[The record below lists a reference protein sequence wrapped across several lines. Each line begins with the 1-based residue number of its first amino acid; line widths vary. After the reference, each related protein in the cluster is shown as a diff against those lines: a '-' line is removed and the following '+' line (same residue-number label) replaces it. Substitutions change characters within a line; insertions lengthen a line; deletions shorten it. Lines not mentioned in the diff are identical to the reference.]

1 MCGPFEG
8 AGAAMI
14 EARISGTGLR
24 LADVTERHMAA
35 QRAASN
41 ALNDWDERRRAGAL
55 SDIAYASAVSAV
67 ATEEATARREVMT
80 YQPVDYQ
87 ESIGKLVY
95 IAAFL
100 IATRLRLEDGEMV
113 RVMETA
119 APFDGTG

>member
-41 ALNDWDERRRAGAL
+41 ALNDWDERRGAGAL

-80 YQPVDYQ
+80 YQPIDYEECKRPVCVHVLSVVQ
-87 ESIGKLVY
+87 NRSTSGSFVAMED
-95 IAAFL
+95 
-100 IATRLRLEDGEMV
+100 LR
-113 RVMETA
+113 
-119 APFDGTG
+119 

>member
-1 MCGPFEG
+1 M
-8 AGAAMI
+8 
-14 EARISGTGLR
+14 
-24 LADVTERHMAA
+24 
-35 QRAASN
+35 
-41 ALNDWDERRRAGAL
+41 
-55 SDIAYASAVSAV
+55 SAV
-67 ATEEATARREVMT
+67 ATEEATARSEVME
-80 YQPVDYQ
+80 YQPVDYE

>member
-1 MCGPFEG
+1 
-8 AGAAMI
+8 MI

-24 LADVTERHMAA
+24 LADVTGRHMAA

-41 ALNDWDERRRAGAL
+41 ALNDWDERRGAGAL
-55 SDIAYASAVSAV
+55 SDIANASAVSAV
-67 ATEEATARREVMT
+67 ATEEATARREVIA
-80 YQPVDYQ
+80 YQPVDYE